1 MKFLGHVIGKNG
13 VSADPD
19 KVSAIVQMKPPHN
32 VSELRRFMGMTN
44 QLSKFTPKLSELS
57 QLLRELLST
66 KRCWMWGLSQE
77 TAFQA
82 MKDELVKPTTLGF
95 YSPSAE
101 TKVCADASA
110 YGLGAVLLQ
119 KSKEDWRPIAFA
131 SRSLTETEQRYAQIE
146 KEALALT
153 WACEKFASYVL
164 GMRFSI
170 DTDHKPLVPL
180 LSTKH
185 LNDLPARVLR
195 FRLRLDRFDYSIR
208 HVPGKSLYTADTL
221 SRSPISP
228 TGGKQLGFPG

>member
-1 MKFLGHVIGKNG
+1 MDDVLIHGPDRAEHDARLLAGLERIKAAGVTLNRAKCSFRQETMKFLGHVIGKNG
-13 VSADPD
+13 ISADPD

-57 QLLRELLST
+57 QPLRELLST

-82 MKDELVKPTTLGF
+82 IKDELVKPTTLGF

-119 KSKEDWRPIAFA
+119 KSQEDWKPIAFA

-146 KEALALT
+146 KEALAIT
-153 WACEKFASYVL
+153 WACEKF
-164 GMRFSI
+164 
-170 DTDHKPLVPL
+170 
-180 LSTKH
+180 
-185 LNDLPARVLR
+185 
-195 FRLRLDRFDYSIR
+195 
-208 HVPGKSLYTADTL
+208 
-221 SRSPISP
+221 
-228 TGGKQLGFPG
+228 